1 MNSINEHR
9 SKLGLSWDEIRSI
22 SRNKLKERIRKY
34 DTSIWL
40 EGLQKKI
47 SLRWYI
53 QGKQRIAY
61 ENCYRNNR
69 HSAFLAKARTNSLQL
84 EDQLGRGKPNYDKTC
99 KLCQDGKEDLD
110 HFMVKCEKL
119 ESERD
124 RRIIEDTDKPIQE
137 RTVEILF
144 KSKSNQKTAIM
155 IKKMWDLR
163 KRLRDD
169 LRPP

>member
-1 MNSINEHR
+1 MI
-9 SKLGLSWDEIRSI
+9 
-22 SRNKLKERIRKY
+22 LK
-34 DTSIWL
+34 
-40 EGLQKKI
+40 
-47 SLRWYI
+47 WYI

-84 EDQLGRGKPNYDKTC
+84 EDQLGRGKPNYDKMC

-124 RRIIEDTDKPIQE
+124 RKIIEDTDKPIQE
-137 RTVEILF
+137 RTLEILF
-144 KSKSNQKTAIM
+144 K
-155 IKKMWDLR
+155 R
-163 KRLRDD
+163 
-169 LRPP
+169 